1 MNGATEEEVLAKIK
15 ETSAIREAL
24 DYERY
29 LDTDKENKLMPP
41 ANAWQRRE
49 LDEARKAGK
58 DDVAKMLEAVPGLFD
73 F

>member
-1 MNGATEEEVLAKIK
+1 MNGATEAEVLAKIK

-29 LDTDKENKLMPP
+29 LGTDKENKLMPP
-41 ANAWQRRE
+41 RDSWQRRE
-49 LDEARKAGK
+49 LDEAREAGK
-58 DDVAKMLEAVPGLFD
+58 DDVAKMLEAVPGMFD